1 MGDGLVVLGVL
12 GGEGV
17 LEVKVQ
23 VVAVFNVEEL
33 EEVLVLVGCERGWS
47 GSRLG
52 ELGVERV
59 RHQILFYSLSFLS
72 NCTFS
77 LIDGVIKGV

>member
-59 RHQILFYSLSFLS
+59 RYQILFYRLPFLS
-72 NCTFS
+72 DCTFS
-77 LIDGVIKGV
+77 LIDGVIKRV